1 MMFQME
7 IPRTIYLIFPPVS
20 FFVCSFS
27 KPVPTAKPAAK
38 PLLIKGKVFQ
48 CHFIFII
55 TQRKTFLLNSLLA
68 FFQFVHSRK
77 RLSLPLKFCH
87 YYTTAKPL
95 STGKLRRILPPFSF
109 GKEVSLPLQFCH
121 YYTMILYKIPLPAGK
136 KLFVDLVQNIP
147 GFG

>member
-1 MMFQME
+1 MFQME
-7 IPRTIYLIFPPVS
+7 IPRIIYLIFPTVS

-77 RLSLPLKFCH
+77 RLSLSLKFCR
-87 YYTTAKPL
+87 YYTINSDGCKINFGESGKGGYFKRQCFVSVWMFLPRIKKSKSGACFCSL
-95 STGKLRRILPPFSF
+95 SI
-109 GKEVSLPLQFCH
+109 
-121 YYTMILYKIPLPAGK
+121 
-136 KLFVDLVQNIP
+136 NIQM
-147 GFG
+147 